1 MSLVASHISLSLSS
15 KTILRDVSLSLK
27 KGVFTS
33 IVGPNGAG
41 KSSLLKILSGDTKPT
56 EGNVRM
62 MEKALSSYSPKE
74 LAVLRAVLSQQL
86 TVSFP
91 FSVEE
96 VIELSLH
103 FHRLTRVEMNM
114 IVNNVLKETGVDH
127 LKGRLYPTLS
137 GGESQRVQLARAL
150 AQIWENTLH
159 PRFLMLDEP
168 TNNLDL
174 THQHAIM
181 YVARNMLKKN
191 LGVLAIVHDLN
202 LAAQYSDEIIF
213 MKQGII
219 FAKGSPHDVMT
230 REIIEDV
237 FEHPVNVFYDD
248 EERPFVMPLP
258 HPNKFKQPIEN
269 TLTNGQL
276 NYYS

>member
-1 MSLVASHISLSLSS
+1 
-15 KTILRDVSLSLK
+15 LSLK

-41 KSSLLKILSGDTKPT
+41 KSSLLKILSGDIKPT

-62 MEKALSSYSPKE
+62 MEKALSSYGTKE

-103 FHRLTRVEMNM
+103 FHQRTRVEMNM
-114 IVNNVLKETGVDH
+114 IVNNVMKETGVDH

-258 HPNKFKQPIEN
+258 HPHKFKQSIEN